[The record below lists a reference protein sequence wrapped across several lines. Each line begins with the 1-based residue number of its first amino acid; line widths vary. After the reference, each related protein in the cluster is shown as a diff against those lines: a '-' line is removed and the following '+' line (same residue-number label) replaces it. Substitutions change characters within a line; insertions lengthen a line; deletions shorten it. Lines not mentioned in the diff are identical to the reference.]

1 MVESLQ
7 LIAMDSFAGGFM
19 IRRFFFTALFITLT
33 QSVMAGSEDIK
44 TIPNKQEITDMML
57 QTSRISGPEQNS
69 KVTQI
74 LKEQA
79 NSKTPR
85 SDFMFCTGLAYLGNY
100 KAQICVG
107 YAYENGLG
115 IVDDLSLAYAWYG
128 LALESRITDEAD
140 AKRAEADRDRVKE
153 RLLSAYPHPT
163 EDDLA
168 DLVNSQKTRIAQY
181 QEQFKKAP
189 K

>member
-1 MVESLQ
+1 MIGRIFLMA
-7 LIAMDSFAGGFM
+7 LLLTFAQFA
-19 IRRFFFTALFITLT
+19 I
-33 QSVMAGSEDIK
+33 AGSEDIK

-57 QTSRISGPEQNS
+57 QASRISGPEQNS

-85 SDFMFCTGLAYLGNY
+85 SDFMFCTGLAYLGNC

>member
-1 MVESLQ
+1 
-7 LIAMDSFAGGFM
+7 
-19 IRRFFFTALFITLT
+19 
-33 QSVMAGSEDIK
+33 
-44 TIPNKQEITDMML
+44 MML
-57 QTSRISGPEQNS
+57 QASRISAQEQNS

-74 LKEQA
+74 LKDQA
-79 NSKTPR
+79 DSKTPR

-107 YAYENGLG
+107 YAHENGLG
-115 IVDDLSLAYAWYG
+115 IVDDLSQAYAWYE
-128 LALESRITDEAD
+128 LALGNQIADEAD

-168 DLVNSQKTRIAQY
+168 DLVNAQKPESRNTRNRL
-181 QEQFKKAP
+181 KKPPNRDFEPYGPRVKTEERICPCATGN
-189 K
+189 